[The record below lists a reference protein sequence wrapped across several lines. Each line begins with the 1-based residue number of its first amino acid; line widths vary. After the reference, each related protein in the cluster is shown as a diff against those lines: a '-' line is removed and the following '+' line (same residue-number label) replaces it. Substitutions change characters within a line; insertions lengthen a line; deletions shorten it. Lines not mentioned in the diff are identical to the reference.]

1 MLLHQSV
8 LILKAFN
15 FKLKVYI
22 KLKLKARLD
31 YIFQLLLTSCNLT
44 FIVNNRFPCVNDDL
58 HNNG

>member
-8 LILKAFN
+8 LILKVFN

-44 FIVNNRFPCVNDDL
+44 FIVNNGFLCVNDDL

>member
-8 LILKAFN
+8 LILKVFN
-15 FKLKVYI
+15 FKLKVYL

-31 YIFQLLLTSCNLT
+31 YIFQLLLTCCNLT
-44 FIVNNRFPCVNDDL
+44 FIVNNGFPCVNDDL